1 MFSKREEVKDKKRTH
16 PPKKGDPKAAPP
28 HNKPQPRMPQVQHD
42 AIMAGGAFTIIG
54 GVLMLISALL
64 PWVVFDGDPLI
75 SLDLLSSD
83 MIYSVLL
90 AASAVGGLL
99 AVLTSLT
106 LVRVFVSRKPLKH
119 IALVQALLS
128 MAGALLVIAAFLL
141 IRRDFQGTES
151 LYGAG
156 AFTDVVGAILLMAG
170 SMLIHLM
177 SGHRR
182 KPASTGFNALAERS
196 GAPSGRKEWKPP
208 ESSVKAPTCPSC
220 GEELRP
226 GWKACP
232 NCGYALLSDERERG
246 RL

>member
-1 MFSKREEVKDKKRTH
+1 
-16 PPKKGDPKAAPP
+16 
-28 HNKPQPRMPQVQHD
+28 MPQVQHD
-42 AIMAGGAFTIIG
+42 AILAGGVFTIIG
-54 GVLMLISALL
+54 GTLMLISDLL
-64 PWVVFDGDPLI
+64 PWVIVEDQPLMF
-75 SLDLLSSD
+75 LDLLNLD
-83 MIYSVLL
+83 LVYWVLP

-99 AVLTSLT
+99 VFLTSLV
-106 LVRVFVSRKPLKH
+106 LVRVFVSRKPLNR
-119 IALVQALLS
+119 LPLLQALIS
-128 MAGALLVIAAFLL
+128 MAGALLVIATFLL
-141 IRRDFQGTES
+141 VSRDYQGS
-151 LYGAG
+151 DALYGAG
-156 AFTDVVGAILLMAG
+156 SFTDVVGAILLMAG

-182 KPASTGFNALAERS
+182 KPSTTGFNALAERS
-196 GAPSGRKEWKPP
+196 GQPSGRKEWKPP

>member
-1 MFSKREEVKDKKRTH
+1 
-16 PPKKGDPKAAPP
+16 
-28 HNKPQPRMPQVQHD
+28 MPQVQHD
-42 AIMAGGAFTIIG
+42 AILAGGAFTIIG
-54 GVLMLISALL
+54 GLLMVASILL
-64 PWVVFDGDPLI
+64 PWVVFEAEPLNFM
-75 SLDLLSSD
+75 DLLDSD
-83 MIYSVLL
+83 TIYSVLP

-99 AVLTSLT
+99 LVLTSIILIK
-106 LVRVFVSRKPLKH
+106 VFISRKPLNR
-119 IALVQALLS
+119 LPLLQALIA

-141 IRRDFQGTES
+141 VRRDYQGS
-151 LYGAG
+151 DALYGAG

-170 SMLIHLM
+170 AMLIHLM

-182 KPASTGFNALAERS
+182 KPASSGFNALAERS
-196 GAPSGRKEWKPP
+196 AQPSGRKEWKPP

-232 NCGYALLSDERERG
+232 SCGYALLSDERERG

>member
-1 MFSKREEVKDKKRTH
+1 
-16 PPKKGDPKAAPP
+16 
-28 HNKPQPRMPQVQHD
+28 MPQVQHD
-42 AIMAGGAFTIIG
+42 AILAGGVFTIIG
-54 GVLMLISALL
+54 GVLMLFSAML
-64 PWVVFDGDPLI
+64 PWVVFEGDPLI
-75 SLDLLSSD
+75 SLDLLRSD
-83 MIYSVLL
+83 IVYSMIP
-90 AASAVGGLL
+90 AASAIGGVLV
-99 AVLTSLT
+99 VLTSIV
-106 LVRVFVSRKPLKH
+106 LVKVFVSRKPLNRLP
-119 IALVQALLS
+119 LVQALIS
-128 MAGALLVIAAFLL
+128 MAGALLVIATFLL
-141 IRRDFQGTES
+141 VRRDYQGTDA

-156 AFTDVVGAILLMAG
+156 SFTDVVGAILLMAG

-182 KPASTGFNALAERS
+182 KPSSTGFHALAERS
-196 GAPSGRKEWKPP
+196 GQPAGRKEWKPP

>member
-1 MFSKREEVKDKKRTH
+1 
-16 PPKKGDPKAAPP
+16 
-28 HNKPQPRMPQVQHD
+28 MPQVQHD
-42 AIMAGGAFTIIG
+42 AILAGGVFTIIG
-54 GVLMLISALL
+54 GILMVASALL
-64 PWVVFDGDPLI
+64 SWVVFEEESFI
-75 SLDLLSSD
+75 FLDLLSSD
-83 MIYSVLL
+83 IVYSVLP

-99 AVLTSLT
+99 VFLTAMI
-106 LVRVFVSRKPLKH
+106 LVKVFVSRKPLNR
-119 IALVQALLS
+119 LPLLQAIIS
-128 MAGALLVIAAFLL
+128 MAGALLVIATFLL
-141 IRRDFQGTES
+141 VRRDYQGSDS

-170 SMLIHLM
+170 SLLIHLM

-182 KPASTGFNALAERS
+182 KPTSTGFSALAERS
-196 GAPSGRKEWKPP
+196 GQPSGRKEWKPP

>member
-1 MFSKREEVKDKKRTH
+1 
-16 PPKKGDPKAAPP
+16 
-28 HNKPQPRMPQVQHD
+28 MPQVQHD
-42 AIMAGGAFTIIG
+42 AILAGGMFTIIG
-54 GVLMLISALL
+54 GILLLVSALL
-64 PWVVFDGDPLI
+64 PWVTFEGEPLI
-75 SLDLLSSD
+75 SLDLINSD
-83 MIYSVLL
+83 IVYTVLP

-99 AVLTSLT
+99 VALTSLI
-106 LVRVFVSRKPLKH
+106 LVKVFVSRKPLNR
-119 IALVQALLS
+119 LPLLQALIS
-128 MAGALLVIAAFLL
+128 MAGALLVIATFLL
-141 IRRDFQGTES
+141 VRRDYQGS
-151 LYGAG
+151 DALYGAG

-182 KPASTGFNALAERS
+182 KSSATGFKALAERS
-196 GAPSGRKEWKPP
+196 DQPSGRKEWKPP
-208 ESSVKAPTCPSC
+208 ESSVKAPACPSC

>member
-1 MFSKREEVKDKKRTH
+1 
-16 PPKKGDPKAAPP
+16 
-28 HNKPQPRMPQVQHD
+28 MPQVQHD
-42 AIMAGGAFTIIG
+42 AILAGGVFTIIG
-54 GVLMLISALL
+54 GILVLVSAFL
-64 PWVVFDGDPLI
+64 PWITFEGEPLI
-75 SLDLLSSD
+75 FLDLLSLD
-83 MIYSVLL
+83 IVFSVLP
-90 AASAVGGLL
+90 AASAVGASLVL
-99 AVLTSLT
+99 LTSII
-106 LVRVFVSRKPLKH
+106 LVKVFVSRKPLNR
-119 IALVQALLS
+119 LPLMQALIS
-128 MAGALLVIAAFLL
+128 MAGALLVIATFLL
-141 IRRDFQGTES
+141 ARQEYQGTDA

-182 KPASTGFNALAERS
+182 KPAATGFKALSERS
-196 GAPSGRKEWKPP
+196 GQPSGRKEWNPP

-232 NCGYALLSDERERG
+232 SCGYALLSDERERG

>member
-1 MFSKREEVKDKKRTH
+1 MSL
-16 PPKKGDPKAAPP
+16 PPKKAEKKAPASPSRS
-28 HNKPQPRMPQVQHD
+28 KTQTQMPQVQHD
-42 AIMAGGAFTIIG
+42 AILAGGMFTIIG
-54 GVLMLISALL
+54 GILMLVSALL
-64 PWVVFDGDPLI
+64 PWVMFENEPLI
-75 SLDLLSSD
+75 FLDLLD
-83 MIYSVLL
+83 LDAFYAVLP

-99 AVLTSLT
+99 VVLTSVI
-106 LVRVFVSRKPLKH
+106 LVKVFVSHRPLNR
-119 IALVQALLS
+119 LPLLQALIS
-128 MAGALLVIAAFLL
+128 MVGALLVIVTFLQV
-141 IRRDFQGTES
+141 RRDYQGSDS

-170 SMLIHLM
+170 AMLIHLM

-182 KPASTGFNALAERS
+182 KPSTTGFKALAERS
-196 GAPSGRKEWKPP
+196 GEPSGRKEWKPP

-232 NCGYALLSDERERG
+232 SCGYALLSDERERG

>member
-1 MFSKREEVKDKKRTH
+1 
-16 PPKKGDPKAAPP
+16 
-28 HNKPQPRMPQVQHD
+28 MPQVQHD
-42 AIMAGGAFTIIG
+42 AILAGGMFTIIG
-54 GVLMLISALL
+54 GILMLVSALL
-64 PWVVFDGDPLI
+64 PWVTFEGEPLI
-75 SLDLLSSD
+75 FLDLLEMD
-83 MIYSVLL
+83 TVYAVLP

-99 AVLTSLT
+99 VALTSLI
-106 LVRVFVSRKPLKH
+106 LVKVFVSRKPLGR
-119 IALVQALLS
+119 LPLLQALIS
-128 MAGALLVIAAFLL
+128 MVGALLVITTFLL
-141 IRRDFQGTES
+141 VRRDYEGSDS

-170 SMLIHLM
+170 AMLIHLM

-182 KPASTGFNALAERS
+182 KPATTGFKALAERS
-196 GAPSGRKEWKPP
+196 DQPSGRKEWNPP

-232 NCGYALLSDERERG
+232 SCGYALLLDERERG